1 MALVGVQY
9 VGKKK
14 SHLDHLYGTNLT
26 WLPGQTHNIQET
38 IAQKMAKHTDV
49 YAITLPVAHIV
60 PAAAGIEPEEVA
72 PTVVEAFEDD
82 TFVLAQPEEVAPT
95 VVPLPPLDNMTRDE
109 LMSFAQQHYGEKL
122 HHSMKEET
130 MRHKIV
136 SLINERGR

>member
-26 WLPGQTHNIQET
+26 WLPGQTHNIQEP

-49 YAITLPVAHIV
+49 YAITVQVAQTV
-60 PAAAGIEPEEVA
+60 PAAAGL
-72 PTVVEAFEDD
+72 EDD

-109 LMSFAQQHYGEKL
+109 LMIFAQQHYGEKL

-130 MRHKIV
+130 MRHRIV